1 MAQRVKTDWLL
12 FGTALGLTA
21 LGLLILYSASSVVAH
36 QKFHSSFYYLFR
48 QLAWAAVGVTAMMWL
63 KNRPY
68 GRLENAAL
76 IFTLVSV
83 VLAAL
88 LAVLFVDEQAQRR
101 LWIGSVSLQPSEFAK
116 PVLVL
121 FLAWLLTRRAA
132 AINDRYTLMPAA
144 ALVGLLS
151 GMVLIADLGTAVVL
165 LATAGVLF
173 FVAGLEKRYFLVAA
187 GVALVFL
194 FAAIAAKP
202 YRIVRIF
209 GLLDPEF
216 RLLETRL
223 VRILDSEARM
233 KAWVQRSAAS
243 RDPDYHLK
251 QSLIAVGSGGIL
263 GAGLMQSRQKLFYLP
278 EAHTDFV
285 YAILAEELGLW
296 GSLLVL
302 GAFLIILWRGGR
314 LYWRAPDDFGRYVA
328 LGVTTLVVFQA
339 LINISVVLG
348 LLPTKGIPL
357 PMISYG
363 GSSLLSTLICLG
375 MLQSV
380 AERAR

>member
-12 FGTALGLTA
+12 FGAVMGLTA
-21 LGLLILYSASSVVAH
+21 IGLLMLYSASSVVAY
-36 QKFHSSFYYLFR
+36 QKFDSSAYYLLR
-48 QLAWAAVGVTAMMWL
+48 QLAWAAVGVSAMMWL

-68 GRLENAAL
+68 RQLENSAL
-76 IFTLVSV
+76 IFTLISV
-83 VLAAL
+83 VLAGL
-88 LAVLFVDEQAQRR
+88 LAVLVFDEQAQRR

-165 LATAGVLF
+165 LATAGVVF

-187 GVALVFL
+187 GVACIFL
-194 FAAIAAKP
+194 LAAVAAKP
-202 YRIVRIF
+202 YRMVRIF
-209 GLLDPEF
+209 GLVDPEF

-223 VRILDSEARM
+223 VHILDPGARM
-233 KAWVQRSAAS
+233 KTWVRRSAAS

-251 QSLIAVGSGGIL
+251 QSLIAVGSGGVL
-263 GAGLMQSRQKLFYLP
+263 GAGLMQGRQKLFYLP

-285 YAILAEELGLW
+285 YAVVAEELGLW

-302 GAFLIILWRGGR
+302 GAFVVILWRGGR

-328 LGVTTLVVFQA
+328 LGVTTVVVFQA

-348 LLPTKGIPL
+348 LVPTKGIPL

-380 AERAR
+380 AERAP